1 MDFSR
6 DGIGELLARELY
18 LSVGLDPTLAHGS
31 PSVAEAVLGEGCLQF
46 ARHGDLPGCALIL
59 RDGLRWVIQV
69 RKTLSARQLNH
80 AVAHELGEWLLRR
93 CGYSEPDVEALS
105 SSVAAA
111 ICVPRP
117 AFAAAY
123 GELGEDLAA
132 LSRRFQ
138 VSESLMVLRIAE
150 CFGCPTALI
159 TQKVVLTRGE
169 SREWPT
175 TRQGWASLVGQVRA
189 HENGLTL
196 GSLGDAPE
204 RLVLRFH
211 EQHAR

>member
-1 MDFSR
+1 M
-6 DGIGELLARELY
+6 DGIGDVLARELY

-46 ARHGDLPGCALIL
+46 TRHYDLPGRALIL
-59 RDGLRWVIQV
+59 RDGPRWIIQV
-69 RKTLSARQLNH
+69 RETLSGRQLNH
-80 AVAHELGEWLLRR
+80 AVAHELGQWLLRR
-93 CGYSEPDVEALS
+93 RGYSEADVEELS

-117 AFAAAY
+117 AIVAAY

-150 CFGCPTALI
+150 CFGRPTALI
-159 TQKVVLTRGE
+159 TEKVVLTRGE

-175 TRQGWASLVGQVRA
+175 TRPGWPPRSRPSA
-189 HENGLTL
+189 LTPRR
-196 GSLGDAPE
+196 DIAPG
-204 RLVLRFH
+204 
-211 EQHAR
+211 

>member
-1 MDFSR
+1 M
-6 DGIGELLARELY
+6 DGIGDVLARELY

-46 ARHGDLPGCALIL
+46 TRHYDLPGCALIL
-59 RDGLRWVIQV
+59 RDGPRWIIQV
-69 RKTLSARQLNH
+69 RETLSGRQLNH

-93 CGYSEPDVEALS
+93 CGYCEPDVEALS

-117 AFAAAY
+117 AFVAAY
-123 GELGEDLAA
+123 RELGEDLAA

-150 CFGCPTALI
+150 CLGFPTALI
-159 TQKVVLTRGE
+159 TENVVLTRGE
-169 SREWPT
+169 PREWPT
-175 TRQGWASLVGQVRA
+175 TRPGWSGLVGQVRA

-196 GSLGDAPE
+196 RNLCDAPE

-211 EQHAR
+211 EQQAR